1 MLAVAAFALLVA
13 IYLLMQSEVGPIL
26 IVRPAV
32 MGPLVGAAIGLP
44 EPGLVIG
51 VVLEWIWADR
61 IPAGGLRT
69 PAVPVATAA
78 ALTILF
84 ALDPA
89 GTPPDGRTLTMAIGG
104 GLLALVLFVPLD
116 GGLRRLWGLA
126 GENVVRALEQ
136 GSIGELRAFAPTA
149 LVLRVGAVTA
159 GLTAIAW
166 AFRELDVRLAVWPVI
181 DRLGA
186 LPWAFVVLGA
196 MAALIARNPLPAG
209 EKLPWWAPLGFLA
222 GWGLSWLR

>member
-1 MLAVAAFALLVA
+1 MEPFTENVFD
-13 IYLLMQSEVGPIL
+13 
-26 IVRPAV
+26 
-32 MGPLVGAAIGLP
+32 LP
-44 EPGLVIG
+44 EMREKIHVF
-51 VVLEWIWADR
+51 ADR
-61 IPAGGLRT
+61 NHAGQILGDMLLSFRESNAVLLGIPAGGLRT

-89 GTPPDGRTLTMAIGG
+89 GTPPDGRTLTLAIVG

-159 GLTAIAW
+159 GLVAIAW
-166 AFRELDVRLAVWPVI
+166 AFRELDVRLASWPAI

-186 LPWAFVVLGA
+186 LP
-196 MAALIARNPLPAG
+196 
-209 EKLPWWAPLGFLA
+209 
-222 GWGLSWLR
+222 